1 MTITID
7 DISHAQ
13 VRIVG
18 LVKITP
24 FSCAAALSGVTGS
37 EVWIKFENFLFT
49 ASSSTR
55 NNRRIET

>member
-1 MTITID
+1 MTVTID
-7 DISHAQ
+7 DIRAAQ
-13 VRIVG
+13 VRIAG
-18 LVKITP
+18 LVERTP